1 MYSVDEGVK
10 DLILTACSVHD
21 YLKVVIP
28 TLPAFLTLIAFR
40 IATIISASSFKS

>member
-10 DLILTACSVHD
+10 DLILTAYSVHGHI
-21 YLKVVIP
+21 KVAIP